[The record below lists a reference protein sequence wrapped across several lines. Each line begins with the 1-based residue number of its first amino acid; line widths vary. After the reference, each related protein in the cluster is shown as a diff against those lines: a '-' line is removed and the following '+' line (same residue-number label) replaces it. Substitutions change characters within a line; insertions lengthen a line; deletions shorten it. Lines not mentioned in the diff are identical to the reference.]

1 MGMVCYLTGEILLP
15 SWKTKTLQL
24 ASKKGPVHLF
34 SRPMEGVAERSWIVP
49 EKHQDVGQFCEATI
63 NCPQA
68 VFEADHA
75 GEGVVLAK
83 FLLPSPLLPNLHL
96 FLLQDAGIAP

>member
-1 MGMVCYLTGEILLP
+1 MGRICYPTGEILLP

-49 EKHQDVGQFCEATI
+49 EKHQDVGQFCEAAI

-68 VFEADHA
+68 LFEADHA

-83 FLLPSPLLPNLHL
+83 YHVMRNKLLEYGLMLP
-96 FLLQDAGIAP
+96 